1 MDQSTL
7 SIQELEVI
15 EDFLSKISETN
26 EDTEYRPSEE
36 HIVDLIIT
44 MVKDLNKTS
53 ITEDFEIAFVHPMVT
68 VQKWCEELKI
78 ITRQE
83 IQRITG

>member
-53 ITEDFEIAFVHPMVT
+53 ITEDFEIPFVHPMVT
-68 VQKWCEELKI
+68 IQKWCEELKI

-83 IQRITG
+83 IHRITG